1 VACAVAVIVLALVR
15 GGDVTVAV
23 GLRIA
28 IASLACLVGA
38 LALGLPRLLPVPFLL
53 LGGAYAVYL
62 AVDDVPLDPSAPVL
76 AAGLLL
82 SAELGYWS
90 LEERE
95 KIPGEP
101 GETLRRI
108 AMLLG
113 LGAAALLVSGALLAL
128 ADVTRA
134 RGLAMDLVG
143 ATAAGAVLALIVL
156 FSRRP
161 S

>member
-1 VACAVAVIVLALVR
+1 V
-15 GGDVTVAV
+15 
-23 GLRIA
+23 RIA
-28 IASLACLVGA
+28 IASLVLLAAG
-38 LALGLPRLLPVPFLL
+38 LALSLPRLLPLPFLL
-53 LGGAYAVYL
+53 VGGAYAVYL

-82 SAELGYWS
+82 SAELAYWS
-90 LEERE
+90 LEEQE

-113 LGAAALLVSGALLAL
+113 LGALALVVSGALLAL

-134 RGLAMDLVG
+134 RGLGIDLVG
-143 ATAAGAVLALIVL
+143 AAAAGGVLALIL
-156 FSRRP
+156 AFARTRERAG
-161 S
+161 